1 MQSLKK
7 DNFLFGLFLG
17 IILPVLLFG
26 IIWVINWFL
35 MLIGVTKLWYD
46 TETQVLVSVFI
57 NLIPIRYY
65 YVNLKF
71 EKTGGGVL
79 VVTFAIV
86 MLFFLFKNYI
96 F

>member
-1 MQSLKK
+1 
-7 DNFLFGLFLG
+7 
-17 IILPVLLFG
+17 
-26 IIWVINWFL
+26 
-35 MLIGVTKLWYD
+35 MLISVTNLWLD
-46 TETQVLVSVFI
+46 METQVLVSIFI

-65 YVNLKF
+65 FVNLKF

-79 VVTFAIV
+79 VVTFTVV